1 VYRAFP
7 FPDVSVCY
15 RIIRRHNVGTQP
27 EKTEDLA
34 AIRKIM
40 EDQKAAKEKKDK
52 LAAVNTIANFMIIVG
67 VLIIGIVLLITFW
80 K

>member
-1 VYRAFP
+1 M
-7 FPDVSVCY
+7 
-15 RIIRRHNVGTQP
+15 GTQP